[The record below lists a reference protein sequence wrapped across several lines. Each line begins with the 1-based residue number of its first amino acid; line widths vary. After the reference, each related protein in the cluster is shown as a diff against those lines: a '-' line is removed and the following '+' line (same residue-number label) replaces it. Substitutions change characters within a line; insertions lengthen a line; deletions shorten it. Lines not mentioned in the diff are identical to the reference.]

1 MRKLSL
7 IIAFIL
13 LTTSIHAADA
23 KGIADA
29 PSDIAEFAIGLYK
42 KYGRIPTAKEYNDAI
57 TLGNAVARYY
67 DIPEEMFPYHFPY
80 RPIPVPPSGYSEYA
94 KETVWQGF
102 LNQME
107 TIGSKLANFMEKVG
121 ELNIVDGIVDEHGEE
136 VLKRITWVS
145 MEEAKEYMDALSKA
159 LNIQID
165 TKAYI
170 DSRIKENAE
179 KEKSDHNF

>member
-1 MRKLSL
+1 M
-7 IIAFIL
+7 A
-13 LTTSIHAADA
+13 
-23 KGIADA
+23 
-29 PSDIAEFAIGLYK
+29 
-42 KYGRIPTAKEYNDAI
+42 
-57 TLGNAVARYY
+57 
-67 DIPEEMFPYHFPY
+67 
-80 RPIPVPPSGYSEYA
+80 
-94 KETVWQGF
+94 GF

-179 KEKSDHNF
+179 KEKSGHNF